1 MCSLFNKLP
10 DPLKVQHKLDCIN
23 ADTNYWNI
31 YSHIYVIFTYLIV
44 IYPLQNTKSNFPKF
58 CKFMHSKNKNIYIHL
73 YKHLVETFALIL
85 NSKIV
90 FKKLLWLK
98 LLILKNT
105 LDALNPLIPGGNK
118 RSHIL
123 KSKPTPFSCRFV

>member
-1 MCSLFNKLP
+1 MYNTGNK
-10 DPLKVQHKLDCIN
+10 I
-23 ADTNYWNI
+23 
-31 YSHIYVIFTYLIV
+31 LICQ
-44 IYPLQNTKSNFPKF
+44 LQNAKSNFPKF
-58 CKFMHSKNKNIYIHL
+58 FKVYARQKSQNKPGTLFM
-73 YKHLVETFALIL
+73 HLVETFALIL

-105 LDALNPLIPGGNK
+105 LEALNPLIPGGNK

-123 KSKPTPFSCRFV
+123 KNKPTPFSCRFV